1 MEGQEHAHEQQQL
14 VEQLQE
20 RVSSTE
26 EANVALRVSVDTVK
40 TRKDSYKQRLQG
52 DDQSENLQEN

>member
-1 MEGQEHAHEQQQL
+1 L
-14 VEQLQE
+14 VEQLQQ

-40 TRKDSYKQRLQG
+40 TRKDAYKQRLQG
-52 DDQSENLQEN
+52 DKQSEN